1 MLRHR
6 QQVWTS
12 LPPYLLEALKRLA
25 RRLTQEGPGKVAVS
39 DLLERGARAVLRE
52 YGEEPR

>member
-1 MLRHR
+1 MLIHR
-6 QQVWTS
+6 RPVHTS
-12 LPPYLLEALKRLA
+12 LPPSVLAALQRLA
-25 RRLTQEGPGKVAVS
+25 QRLTQEGPGKVNVS